1 VAQQYA
7 PVPVVG
13 QEYYL
18 PGDLGVERVVR
29 ERLAGLREVLRGQ
42 REVEPEDV
50 TVGFRPR
57 TARTEEST

>member
-1 VAQQYA
+1 MAQQYA
-7 PVPVVG
+7 PDPVVG
-13 QEYYL
+13 QDYYL

-50 TVGFRPR
+50 TNGFRPR
-57 TARTEEST
+57 RTEKE